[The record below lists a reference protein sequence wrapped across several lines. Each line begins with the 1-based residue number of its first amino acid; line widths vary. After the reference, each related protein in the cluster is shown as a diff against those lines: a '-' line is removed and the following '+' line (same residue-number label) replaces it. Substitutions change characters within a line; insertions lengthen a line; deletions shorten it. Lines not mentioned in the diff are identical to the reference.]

1 MPVRNSI
8 RLSSEQMAAVDLIEK
23 TDDNYFITGRA
34 GTGKSLILRYF
45 KKNTKKK
52 GVFVVAPTGIAAI
65 SVGGQT
71 IHSFF
76 GLKITLEDP
85 AQTKFKELSDEDREK
100 AKEINVIIIDEV
112 SMVRADVM
120 DMIDAKLR
128 HIKESDLPFGGC
140 QIIAFGDLYQLPPVT
155 KEAYE
160 RDFLQT
166 RYGTHYFFGAPAVKK
181 TFKTIELHDVFRQT
195 DPMFVDILSKI
206 REGKASQD
214 TIDYLNSHSGTA
226 PMPPKCLTLT
236 LRKDVASTINNKEL
250 NLLPGEITTFTA
262 IPKGDQP
269 PKENEAPCDLELKVK
284 PGAKVMFIR
293 NDKEGRFVNGTI
305 GKIVQVDD
313 SGIIATNGTK
323 QFNVERAVWQKYKYE
338 YDKGTKKIERVEVG
352 RIEQYPVTLAY
363 AITIHKSQGQTFDDV
378 IVDYSTAGAFAP
390 GQTYV
395 ALSRCRTLERMH
407 LKVPLTVK
415 DVFADSQIA
424 EFLKLSSIAVPF
436 PESASPTERSL
447 YPHIGKIKEKFR
459 EYLPKFKGNIVRDDN
474 AYLEESSDKML
485 WAKEALESKRSGL
498 YVEACD
504 LYFSNTL
511 RMGKITLGWAK
522 GIIKTLAS
530 SGDFADALA
539 FGKEWYTRFSSSG
552 HEEEEVTRQYFYLLQ
567 FIDRPETQQVFLQYL
582 QSISGNP
589 NYRIDLSHTDIRSD
603 EVQQHVRENAHL
615 ASSFAFHR
623 K

>member
-1 MPVRNSI
+1 MPVRNNI
-8 RLSSEQMAAVDLIEK
+8 RLSSEQLAVVELIEK

-45 KKNTKKK
+45 RKNTKKK

-71 IHSFF
+71 IHSFL
-76 GLKITLEDP
+76 GLQITLEDP
-85 AQTKFKELSDEDREK
+85 AQAKFKKLTEEDREK

-112 SMVRADVM
+112 SMVRADIM
-120 DMIDAKLR
+120 DMMDAKLR
-128 HIKESDLPFGGC
+128 HIKENSQPFGGC
-140 QIIAFGDLYQLPPVT
+140 QIIAFGDLYQLPPVA

-166 RYGTHYFFGAPAVKK
+166 RYGTNYFFGAPAVKNS
-181 TFKTIELHDVFRQT
+181 FKTIELHEVFRQT

-206 REGKASQD
+206 REGRATQD
-214 TIDYLNSHSGTA
+214 TINYLNSHSGTA

-236 LRKDVASTINNKEL
+236 LRKDVAAAINNKEL
-250 NLLPGEITTFTA
+250 DLLPGEITTYTA
-262 IPKGDQP
+262 IPKGEQP
-269 PKENEAPCDLELKVK
+269 PKENEAPCDIELKIK

-305 GKIVQVDD
+305 GRIIRADE
-313 SGIIATNGTK
+313 SGIIASNGRK
-323 QFNVERAVWQKYKYE
+323 EFNVERAVWQKYKYE

-352 RIEQYPVTLAY
+352 RIEQFPVTLAY

-378 IVDYSTAGAFAP
+378 IVDYSTSGAFAP

-395 ALSRCRTLERMH
+395 ALSRCRSLERMH

-415 DVFADSQIA
+415 DIFADQQIA
-424 EFLKLSSIAVPF
+424 EFLKRSVITVPSSVNA
-436 PESASPTERSL
+436 ATPTEFSM
-447 YPHIGKIKEKFR
+447 YPHILALKKVFKD
-459 EYLPKFKGNIVRDDN
+459 YLPKFRKHVARDDN
-474 AYLEESSDKML
+474 AYLAEGQDKMI
-485 WAKEALESKRSGL
+485 WAKQALESKRTGQ
-498 YVEACD
+498 YVEACE

-530 SGDFADALA
+530 AGDFADALT
-539 FGKEWYTRFSSSG
+539 FGDEWKKYADQNIKEQDQ
-552 HEEEEVTRQYFYLLQ
+552 VIRQYQYLLQ
-567 FIDRPETQQVFLQYL
+567 FIEQPESQPLFLQYL

-589 NYRIDLSHTDIRSD
+589 NYRIDLNHTDIHSE
-603 EVQQHVRENAHL
+603 EVLLHIKEHGHREGQ
-615 ASSFAFHR
+615 
-623 K
+623 

>member
-1 MPVRNSI
+1 MPVQNSI
-8 RLSSEQMAAVDLIEK
+8 RLSSEQLAVVDLIEK

-45 KKNTKKK
+45 RKNTRKK

-76 GLKITLEDP
+76 GLQITLEDP
-85 AQTKFKELSDEDREK
+85 AQAKFKKLTDEDREK

-112 SMVRADVM
+112 SMVRADIM
-120 DMIDAKLR
+120 DMMDAKLQ
-128 HIKESDLPFGGC
+128 HIKENNQPFGGC
-140 QIIAFGDLYQLPPVT
+140 QIIAFGDLYQLPPVA

-166 RYGTHYFFGAPAVKK
+166 RYGTHYFFGAPAVKN
-181 TFKTIELHDVFRQT
+181 TFKTIELHEVFRQT
-195 DPMFVDILSKI
+195 DPMFIDILSKI
-206 REGKASQD
+206 REGRATQN

-236 LRKDVASTINNKEL
+236 LRKDVATTINNKEL
-250 NLLPGEITTFTA
+250 SLLPGEIATYTA

-269 PKENEAPCDLELKVK
+269 PKENEAPCDIELKVK

-305 GKIVQVDD
+305 GKIVQATE
-313 SGIIATNGTK
+313 SGIIASNGEK
-323 QFNVERAVWQKYKYE
+323 EFNVERAVWQKYKYE
-338 YDKGTKKIERVEVG
+338 YDKTTKKIERVEVG
-352 RIEQYPVTLAY
+352 SIEQYPVTLAY

-378 IVDYSTAGAFAP
+378 IVDYSTSGAFAP

-395 ALSRCRTLERMH
+395 ALSRCRSLERMH
-407 LKVPLTVK
+407 LKVPLTVR
-415 DVFADSQIA
+415 DIFAEPQIA
-424 EFLKLSSIAVPF
+424 EFLKCSVITVPT
-436 PESASPTERSL
+436 SRNTTTSTEFSL
-447 YPHIGKIKEKFR
+447 YHHIILLKKKFSD
-459 EYLPKFKGNIVRDDN
+459 YLPKFRDHVIRDDN
-474 AYLEESSDKML
+474 AYLDASQDKML
-485 WAKEALESKRSGL
+485 WAKQALESKRAGQ

-504 LYFSNTL
+504 LYFLNTL
-511 RMGKITLGWAK
+511 NMGKITLGWAK

-530 SGDFADALA
+530 AGDFADALV
-539 FGKEWYTRFSSSG
+539 FGEEWQNYVDQNAKEQDQ
-552 HEEEEVTRQYFYLLQ
+552 VIRQYQYLLQ
-567 FIDRPETQQVFLQYL
+567 FIEQPESQPVFLQYL

-589 NYRIDLSHTDIRSD
+589 NYRIDLNHTDLHSE
-603 EVQQHVRENAHL
+603 EVLLYLKEHGHHATQ
-615 ASSFAFHR
+615 
-623 K
+623 